1 MYVLN
6 LVVLDRHGNWLTTK
20 HIGLFICILGYGYIF
35 HCFSLSIQPSYAVK
49 SVQHVVLLC
58 SI

>member
-1 MYVLN
+1 MYVL
-6 LVVLDRHGNWLTTK
+6 VLDRHGNWLTTK